1 MPLTVRKSVHKV
13 CLEFGSQK
21 KGDEEN
27 FRTSRP
33 EPRMDLERGEDQLGV
48 SGSRVVIPVEVARDS
63 ERMEDSSMG
72 RWWSGRKRLR

>member
-1 MPLTVRKSVHKV
+1 MAVRNSVHKV
-13 CLEFGSQK
+13 CLEFCSQK

-33 EPRMDLERGEDQLGV
+33 VSRVDLERGEDQLVV
-48 SGSRVVIPVEVARDS
+48 SGSRVVIPAEVGRDS
-63 ERMEDSSMG
+63 ERMEDSSTG